1 MNTSL
6 NSSGPAIFDADGFL
20 LDPAMWSESLADR
33 IAQTDGLG
41 GLNEQQIDLLHTL
54 RHEYA
59 KHGTVTALSHVC
71 HLTGKARTAC
81 STCSPAPARPGEWPG
96 CRIRARKPRHIC
108 KPFDNATMGG

>member
-20 LDPAMWSESLADR
+20 IDPAMWSESLADR

-41 GLNEQQIDLLHTL
+41 GLNELQIDLLHTL

-71 HLTGKARTAC
+71 HLTGQSADC
-81 STCSPAPARPGEWPG
+81 MQHLFPSPREAWRVAGLPNPGEE
-96 CRIRARKPRHIC
+96 AK
-108 KPFDNATMGG
+108 AYL